1 MASNGPSVPLDLS
14 KLTVPQLKALCK
26 ERRIT
31 GYSKLTKAALLQ
43 RLAEVAAPPKT
54 TSVVP
59 SVTAADVATPPA
71 YIESSTVRRE
81 GNITKVVHQPV
92 QPSTGGNTESTET
105 STAKAPLHTEVPKG
119 PSQNRTVISTTST
132 QKTSGTKRPAHI
144 DIPASLKRIRTSL
157 RTATDVGHEPPVP
170 KTSTLHTEVPKPSQN
185 SAVISTT
192 STQKTSGK
200 RPAHIDIPAPL
211 KRIRT
216 SLKTATD
223 VGHEPPVPKASTLH
237 AEVAKPSQNPTVIST
252 TSTQKPSGT
261 KSPAHIDIPAPQKR
275 IRTSLK
281 PATNVGHE
289 PPVLKTSTF
298 QQKLPVDSSAFKVP
312 ELPAQPKSSF
322 HGSALTL
329 AKQPSGTLKRS
340 AVPCQTTGGPGRF
353 KALVVSGPKSVEL
366 DQANREPSR
375 APAVPVIPRAVD
387 SALVSNFHPRPLPV
401 LCHISF
407 PPKAS
412 ERKWVY
418 RWAVVLSSLS
428 PADRQTC
435 TLVSRTFRYA
445 GRIVLL
451 S

>member
-1 MASNGPSVPLDLS
+1 MASESNGPSVPSDLS

-31 GYSKLTKAALLQ
+31 GYSKLTKAAILQ
-43 RLAEVAAPPKT
+43 KLAEVAAPPKT
-54 TSVVP
+54 TSRSATAVP
-59 SVTAADVATPPA
+59 SATTADGVATPPA

-81 GNITKVVHQPV
+81 GNVTKVVHQPV
-92 QPSTGGNTESTET
+92 QPSTAGNTESTET
-105 STAKAPLHTEVPKG
+105 STAKAPLPTEVPK

-144 DIPASLKRIRTSL
+144 D
-157 RTATDVGHEPPVP
+157 V
-170 KTSTLHTEVPKPSQN
+170 
-185 SAVISTT
+185 
-192 STQKTSGK
+192 
-200 RPAHIDIPAPL
+200 PAP
-211 KRIRT
+211 K
-216 SLKTATD
+216 
-223 VGHEPPVPKASTLH
+223 
-237 AEVAKPSQNPTVIST
+237 
-252 TSTQKPSGT
+252 
-261 KSPAHIDIPAPQKR
+261 KR

-281 PATNVGHE
+281 PATNVDHE
-289 PPVLKTSTF
+289 PPVPKTSTF

-329 AKQPSGTLKRS
+329 AKQPSGPGKRS

-353 KALVVSGPKSVEL
+353 KALVVSGPKPL
-366 DQANREPSR
+366 GPDQANREPSR
-375 APAVPVIPRAVD
+375 APAVSVIPRAVD

-401 LCHISF
+401 LSHISF

-418 RWAVVLSSLS
+418 RWAVILSSLS

-445 GRIVLL
+445 GRIIFL

>member
-54 TSVVP
+54 TSAVP
-59 SVTAADVATPPA
+59 SVTAADIATPPA

-119 PSQNRTVISTTST
+119 PSQNRTVISITST

-200 RPAHIDIPAPL
+200 RPAHIDIPAP
-211 KRIRT
+211 
-216 SLKTATD
+216 
-223 VGHEPPVPKASTLH
+223 
-237 AEVAKPSQNPTVIST
+237 
-252 TSTQKPSGT
+252 
-261 KSPAHIDIPAPQKR
+261 QKR

-289 PPVLKTSTF
+289 PPVPKTSTF
-298 QQKLPVDSSAFKVP
+298 QPRLPVDSSAFKVP

-401 LCHISF
+401 LSHISF